1 MIPPLQ
7 QTATQFAF
15 DTMQSMLD
23 SMEEKR
29 REELREQ
36 NETPEPDP
44 LLEARITLSKEAERS
59 RGKIVEALFNQS
71 NVSTNELKIQLI
83 DALGKELGLDRL
95 DFDTPYAFARAVA
108 DNIEDLSDEMIDEIE
123 TKLGLDDL
131 GISLSVLAE
140 AIMFPFGNANE
151 RLMTALDKQANGGS
165 GSDTELQRVLQRL
178 DHAADPRT
186 AEELKLEEQFW
197 DPTRVVD
204 DQSRA
209 ERVEDLK
216 ALDVSGKLA
225 DVQEMQD
232 AIEAR
237 NDQTVKAD
245 GETGQIDETAALQML
260 AFVFETVQAVGE
272 SEVPETAPTDEPDIG
287 DASTAPPDELDALS
301 SEQVANTEALLLA
314 PDAEEAQESLLTVE
328 VDDEGLYWLLFPE
341 RAA

>member
-7 QTATQFAF
+7 QTAPQFAF

-36 NETPEPDP
+36 NQTPQQDP

-59 RGKIVEALFNQS
+59 RGKIIEALFNQS

-108 DNIEDLSDEMIDEIE
+108 DNIKNLDDETIDKIE
-123 TKLGLDDL
+123 EKLGLGDL
-131 GISLSVLAE
+131 RITLSVLAE
-140 AIMFPFGNANE
+140 AIMFPFGDANE
-151 RLMTALDKQANGGS
+151 RLMAALDKQANGGG
-165 GSDTELQRVLQRL
+165 GSDTELRRVMQRL
-178 DHAADPRT
+178 DQVADPRT
-186 AEELKLEEQFW
+186 AEELKLEEGFW

-209 ERVEDLK
+209 ERVQDLK
-216 ALDVSGKLA
+216 ALETADKLA

-237 NDQTVKAD
+237 NDQSAKTG
-245 GETGQIDETAALQML
+245 GETGQVDETAALQML
-260 AFVFETVQAVGE
+260 AFVFETVQAAGE
-272 SEVPETAPTDEPDIG
+272 SEVPETALTDEPDAG
-287 DASTAPPDELDALS
+287 NASTALSDELDALS
-301 SEQVANTEALLLA
+301 SEEVANREVLPLA
-314 PDAEEAQESLLTVE
+314 PDAKEARESLFTVG